1 MPQSA
6 EEARRDI
13 YGQIWKS
20 ADAVAAGAEQMDR
33 GKVEVYSMLLREQV
47 NALDAIERRIVR
59 ENSGADHH

>member
-6 EEARRDI
+6 EEARREL

-33 GKVEVYSMLLREQV
+33 GKVECYSILLREQV
-47 NALDAIERRIVR
+47 NALDAIERRIAR
-59 ENSGADHH
+59 ENNGSDHH